1 MLVRIVKWWRSVV
14 ARRGFQMPRVSDSE
28 MQKKV
33 KVKAKAKK
41 YAFGAS

>member
-1 MLVRIVKWWRSVV
+1 MLLRIVKWWRSVV

-28 MQKKV
+28 MQQKKV
-33 KVKAKAKK
+33 KVKVKK